1 MFETL
6 KRPLKV
12 FGECDPNNVWYE
24 KWDNGTFF
32 KGSQLFELWQF
43 QSKFE
48 KGIEIITQVS
58 KSSKIHPAV
67 NTISYQKFL
76 AFVFLKFTFYLDKNS
91 IKWDC

>member
-32 KGSQLFELWQF
+32 KGGQLFELWQF

-48 KGIEIITQVS
+48 KGIQIITQVS
-58 KSSKIHPAV
+58 KSNKIHPAV
-67 NTISYQKFL
+67 YTILVTKNFWL
-76 AFVFLKFTFYLDKNS
+76 FYF
-91 IKWDC
+91 